1 MMVKNN
7 VPFLDSVAPY
17 IGAGKGLVSVFRL
30 ALASFVSNNPQVFC
44 RNHICDIR
52 LLDGLSLLLLAARGI
67 RCVFFGENLT

>member
-30 ALASFVSNNPQVFC
+30 ALASFVSNNPLVFC

-52 LLDGLSLLLLAARGI
+52 LLDGLVSCSWLPAEYGAFSSGRI
-67 RCVFFGENLT
+67 